1 MDGEIGTLNW
11 FDCENCIHHDENG
24 CNVEFIDVELDEIRE
39 IVKCEQFE
47 DRYAKKS
54 TEAL

>member
-11 FDCENCIHHDENG
+11 FDCENCIHNDENG
-24 CNVEFIDVELDEIRE
+24 CNVEFIDVSLDEIRE

-47 DRYAKKS
+47 DRYAEKS
-54 TEAL
+54 TKTV